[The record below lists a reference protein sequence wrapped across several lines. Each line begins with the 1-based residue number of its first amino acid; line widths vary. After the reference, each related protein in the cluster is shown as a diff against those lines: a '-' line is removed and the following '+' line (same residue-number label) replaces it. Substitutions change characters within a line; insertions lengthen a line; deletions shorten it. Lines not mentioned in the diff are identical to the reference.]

1 LDERIRQKSHADV
14 RLARG
19 KNHLM
24 PDNSIFLDVLHI
36 GEALVSQ
43 DLLGHILGGR
53 TKIEVVPG

>member
-1 LDERIRQKSHADV
+1 LDESGRNEGHADIS
-14 RLARG
+14 LARG
-19 KNHLM
+19 ENYLM

-36 GEALVSQ
+36 SKALIPQ